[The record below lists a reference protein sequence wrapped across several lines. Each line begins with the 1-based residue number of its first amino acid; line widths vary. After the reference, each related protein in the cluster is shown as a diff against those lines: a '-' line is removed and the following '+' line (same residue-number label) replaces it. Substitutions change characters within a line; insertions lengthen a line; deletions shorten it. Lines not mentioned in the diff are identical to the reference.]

1 MEITITIKDTPGI
14 TSQTPAIT
22 VTTPNI
28 QKTPEDRKK
37 LADAIESVLKE
48 AYESWRQK

>member
-14 TSQTPAIT
+14 TSQTPAIA

-37 LADAIESVLKE
+37 LADAIEAVLKE
-48 AYESWRQK
+48 AYESGRQK